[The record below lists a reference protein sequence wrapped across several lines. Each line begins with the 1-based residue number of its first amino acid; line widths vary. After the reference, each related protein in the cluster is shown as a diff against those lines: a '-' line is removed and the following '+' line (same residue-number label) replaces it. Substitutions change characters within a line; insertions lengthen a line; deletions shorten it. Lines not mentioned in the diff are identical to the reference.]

1 MSKNSANQT
10 VLVVG
15 STGFVGMEIC
25 RLLVKAGK
33 DVKALVRSTSN
44 PEKIKKLQEMGVETR
59 VGDLKNADSI
69 KKAIEGIEAVISTA
83 SSTLSRQ
90 EGDSI
95 ESVDN
100 NGQLNLVQIA
110 EDSGVHKFVFISFY
124 PINHEFPVQ
133 IAKRHVEK
141 KLMESKLNY
150 TILQPGFFM
159 EVWLSPAVGFDYQN
173 SKVTIYGEGN
183 NKIAWTSLFDV
194 AALAV
199 ATLDNKA
206 ARNSVFPLCGP
217 EELSPLEVVKEFEN
231 HFGNSFS
238 IEYVPVHVLQ
248 EQKSSATDSLA
259 KTFAGLM
266 LGYAEGNHID
276 MTETRKVYP
285 FRTGSIRDYVQRIPV
300 GHEI

>member
-1 MSKNSANQT
+1 MSKNSRNQS

-44 PEKIKKLQEMGVETR
+44 PEKVKTLQEMGVETR
-59 VGDLKNADSI
+59 VGDLKDADSI
-69 KKAIEGIEAVISTA
+69 KKAVVGISSVISTA

-95 ESVDN
+95 ESVDD
-100 NGQLNLVQIA
+100 NGQVNLIQIA
-110 EDSGVHKFVFISFY
+110 ENSGVNQFVFISFY
-124 PINHEFPVQ
+124 PISQEIPVQ
-133 IAKRHVEK
+133 NAKRHVEK
-141 KLMESKLNY
+141 TLMESELNY

-173 SKVTIYGEGN
+173 SKVTIYGEGK
-183 NKIAWTSLFDV
+183 NKISWTSLFDV

-199 ATLDNKA
+199 ASLDNEA
-206 ARNSVFPLCGP
+206 ARNSVLPLCGP
-217 EELSPLEVVKEFEN
+217 EDMSPLEVVKEFEN
-231 HFGNSFS
+231 HLGHSFS
-238 IEYVPVHVLQ
+238 VEHVPVTALQ
-248 EQKSSATDSLA
+248 AQQGSATDSMT

-266 LGYAEGNHID
+266 LGYAEGNNID

-285 FRTGSIRDYVQRIPV
+285 FRTGSIRDYVQRILV

>member
-15 STGFVGMEIC
+15 STGSVGMEIC

-44 PEKIKKLQEMGVETR
+44 PEKVKTLQEMGVETR
-59 VGDLKNADSI
+59 VGDLKNAESI
-69 KKAIEGIEAVISTA
+69 KKAVAGIDAVISTA

-110 EDSGVHKFVFISFY
+110 EDSGVSRFVYISFY
-124 PINHEFPVQ
+124 PIGHEFPVQ
-133 IAKRHVEK
+133 IAKRHVEQ

-150 TILQPGFFM
+150 TILQPGYFM
-159 EVWLSPAVGFDYQN
+159 EVWLSPAVGFDFQN
-173 SKVTIYGEGN
+173 SKVTIYGEGK
-183 NKIAWTSLFDV
+183 NKISWTSLFDV

-199 ATLDNKA
+199 ASLDNET
-206 ARNSVFPLCGP
+206 ARNSVLPLCGP
-217 EELSPLEVVKEFEN
+217 EGMSPLEVVKEFEN
-231 HFGNSFS
+231 HFGHSFS
-238 IEYVPVHVLQ
+238 IEHVPVSALLAQH
-248 EQKSSATDSLA
+248 SSATDSMA

-266 LGYAEGNHID
+266 LGYAEGNYID

-285 FRTGSIRDYVQRIPV
+285 FRTGSVRDYVQRIPV
-300 GHEI
+300 GHKI

>member
-1 MSKNSANQT
+1 MSKNSGNQS

-44 PEKIKKLQEMGVETR
+44 PERVKNLQEMGVETR
-59 VGDLKNADSI
+59 VGDLKNIDSI
-69 KKAIEGIEAVISTA
+69 KKAVNGVDAVISTA

-95 ESVDN
+95 ESVDD
-100 NGQLNLVQIA
+100 NGQVNLVQIA
-110 EDSGVHKFVFISFY
+110 EDNGVNQFIYISFY
-124 PINHEFPVQ
+124 PISQEFPVQ
-133 IAKRHVEK
+133 NAKRHVEK
-141 KLMESKLNY
+141 KLMDSKLNY

-159 EVWLSPAVGFDYQN
+159 EVWLSPAVGFDFQN
-173 SKVTIYGEGN
+173 SKVTIYGEGK
-183 NKIAWTSLFDV
+183 NKISWTSLFDV
-194 AALAV
+194 ASLAV
-199 ATLDNKA
+199 ASLDNEA
-206 ARNSVFPLCGP
+206 AKNSVFPLCGP
-217 EELSPLEVVKEFEN
+217 EDMSPLEVVREFEN
-231 HFGNSFS
+231 HLGHSFS
-238 IEYVPVHVLQ
+238 VEHIPVSGLQ
-248 EQKSSATDSLA
+248 AQQASATDSMS

-266 LGYAEGNHID
+266 LGYAQGNHID

-285 FRTGSIRDYVQRIPV
+285 FRTGSIKDYVQKIKI